1 VEGGR
6 RRHIFDVAR
15 QWHTFT
21 AQTEAQ
27 FQGGGRLTRRLSM
40 TSRSRGK
47 PGRALKHKMPLDAV
61 YQLQHA
67 SSGYHYMTVRYVPV
81 FDKRQR
87 LREWV
92 VWMADIDARV
102 RAGRE
107 RSHFFTLSLD
117 LLCVTD

>member
-1 VEGGR
+1 
-6 RRHIFDVAR
+6 
-15 QWHTFT
+15 
-21 AQTEAQ
+21 
-27 FQGGGRLTRRLSM
+27 
-40 TSRSRGK
+40 
-47 PGRALKHKMPLDAV
+47 MPLDAV

-67 SSGYHYMTVRYVPV
+67 SSGYHDMVVRYVPV

>member
-1 VEGGR
+1 MEGGR
-6 RRHIFDVAR
+6 RRHIFAVAR

-27 FQGGGRLTRRLSM
+27 FQGGGRLTRCLSI
-40 TSRSRGK
+40 TPRSRGK

-92 VWMADIDARV
+92 V
-102 RAGRE
+102 
-107 RSHFFTLSLD
+107 
-117 LLCVTD
+117 

>member
-1 VEGGR
+1 
-6 RRHIFDVAR
+6 
-15 QWHTFT
+15 
-21 AQTEAQ
+21 
-27 FQGGGRLTRRLSM
+27 
-40 TSRSRGK
+40 
-47 PGRALKHKMPLDAV
+47 MPLAAA

-67 SSGYHYMTVRYVPV
+67 SSGYHYMAVRYVSV

-92 VWMADIDARV
+92 IWMADIDARV

-107 RSHFFTLSLD
+107 RGHFLLYRLD